1 MTKPNMIQQGVIRVL
16 IADDQAIARQGLQ
29 VILSVERDIEVVGLA
44 RDGQEAVELVEKL
57 QPDLVLMD
65 LKMPR
70 LNGVQATK
78 HIKDK
83 FPTIAILVLTTYDL
97 DDWIAN
103 AIRSGANGYLLKDT
117 PPQEIVNA
125 IRGTVQGKSYVDPN
139 IAAKVLQQMQHS
151 PVTHPR
157 LELSEA
163 LTEREL
169 DVLKLLAKG
178 LSNQE
183 IAEALHL
190 SEGTVRNYLSTLFSK
205 LGVSDR
211 TKAAVLAIQ
220 HGLIQLGN

>member
-1 MTKPNMIQQGVIRVL
+1 MIRIL

-29 VILSVERDIEVVGLA
+29 VILSSEEDIEVVGQA
-44 RDGQEAVELVEKL
+44 KDGQEALELVEQL
-57 QPDLVLMD
+57 SPHLVLMD

-78 HIKDK
+78 AIKEK
-83 FPTIAILVLTTYDL
+83 FPSVCILVLTTYDL
-97 DDWIAN
+97 DDWVAN
-103 AIRSGANGYLLKDT
+103 AIRNGANGYLLKDT
-117 PPQEIVNA
+117 PPQELLTA
-125 IRGTVQGKSYVDPN
+125 IRGTVQGKNYVDPN
-139 IAAKVLQQMQHS
+139 VAGKMFQQMQS
-151 PVTHPR
+151 APSKGR
-157 LELSEA
+157 LELTEP

-169 DVLKLLAKG
+169 DVLNLLAKG

-183 IAEALHL
+183 IAESLHL

-220 HGLIQLGN
+220 HGLVSLEP

>member
-1 MTKPNMIQQGVIRVL
+1 MIRVL

-29 VILSVERDIEVVGLA
+29 VILSIEADIEVVGLA
-44 RDGQEAVELVEKL
+44 RDGQEAVDMAAKL

-78 HIKDK
+78 AIKEK
-83 FPTIAILVLTTYDL
+83 FPSIAILVLTTYDM
-97 DDWIAN
+97 DDWVAN

-125 IRGTVQGKSYVDPN
+125 IRGTLQGKSYVDPN
-139 IAAKVLQQMQHS
+139 VAGKVLQQMQRS
-151 PVTHPR
+151 PVALPR
-157 LELSEA
+157 LELTEP

-169 DVLKLLAKG
+169 EVLKLLAKG

-183 IAEALHL
+183 IADTLKL

-220 HGLIQLGN
+220 HGLI

>member
-1 MTKPNMIQQGVIRVL
+1 
-16 IADDQAIARQGLQ
+16 LQ
-29 VILSVERDIEVVGLA
+29 VILSVEKDIEVVGLA
-44 RDGQEAVELVEKL
+44 RDGQEAVEMAETL

-78 HIKDK
+78 AIKDK
-83 FPTIAILVLTTYDL
+83 FPNIAILVLTTYDL
-97 DDWIAN
+97 DDWVAN
-103 AIRSGANGYLLKDT
+103 AVRNGANGYLLKDT
-117 PPQEIVNA
+117 PPQDLITA

-139 IAAKVLQQMQHS
+139 VAGKVLQQMQQS
-151 PVTHPR
+151 APSTAKGR
-157 LELSEA
+157 LELNEP

-183 IAEALHL
+183 IAVSLHL

-220 HGLIQLGN
+220 HGLI

>member
-1 MTKPNMIQQGVIRVL
+1 MIRIL

-29 VILSVERDIEVVGLA
+29 VILSSEDDIEVVGQA
-44 RDGQEAVELVEKL
+44 KDGQEAVELVEKL
-57 QPDLVLMD
+57 KPDLVLMD

-78 HIKDK
+78 VIKEK
-83 FPTIAILVLTTYDL
+83 FSNVAILVLTTYDL
-97 DDWIAN
+97 DDWVAN
-103 AIRSGANGYLLKDT
+103 AIRNGANGYLLKDT
-117 PPQEIVNA
+117 PPQDLITA

-139 IAAKVLQQMQHS
+139 VAGKVLQHMQHS
-151 PVTHPR
+151 PVTAPR
-157 LELSEA
+157 LEFSEP

-169 DVLKLLAKG
+169 EVLKLLAKG

-183 IAEALHL
+183 IAESLHL

-220 HGLIQLGN
+220 HGLI

>member
-1 MTKPNMIQQGVIRVL
+1 MIRVL

-29 VILSVERDIEVVGLA
+29 IILSAESDIEVIGQA
-44 RDGQEAVELVEKL
+44 HDGQEAVDLTTKL
-57 QPDLVLMD
+57 KPDLVLMD

-70 LNGVQATK
+70 LTGVQATK
-78 HIKDK
+78 LIKEK
-83 FPTIAILVLTTYDL
+83 SPTTAVLVLTTYDM
-97 DDWIAN
+97 DDWVAN
-103 AIRSGANGYLLKDT
+103 AIRNGANGYLLKDT
-117 PPQEIVNA
+117 PPEELIKA
-125 IRGTVQGKSYVDPN
+125 IRGTVQGKSYVDPSV
-139 IAAKVLQQMQHS
+139 AGKVLQQMQS
-151 PVTHPR
+151 ASVVVSER
-157 LELSEA
+157 LELSEP

-205 LGVSDR
+205 MGVSDR

-220 HGLIQLGN
+220 HGLI

>member
-1 MTKPNMIQQGVIRVL
+1 MIRVL

-29 VILSVERDIEVVGLA
+29 VILSAEEDIEVVGQA
-44 RDGQEAVELVEKL
+44 KDGQEALELVEKL
-57 QPDLVLMD
+57 KPDLVLMD

-78 HIKDK
+78 AIKEK
-83 FPTIAILVLTTYDL
+83 FANVAILVLTTYDL

-103 AIRSGANGYLLKDT
+103 AIRNGANGYLLKDT
-117 PPQEIVNA
+117 PPQELVTA

-139 IAAKVLQQMQHS
+139 IAGKVFQQMQQS
-151 PVTHPR
+151 TPPASRGR
-157 LELSEA
+157 LELSEP

-178 LSNQE
+178 LTNQE
-183 IAEALHL
+183 IAESLHL
-190 SEGTVRNYLSTLFSK
+190 SEGTVRNYLSTLFGK

-220 HGLIQLGN
+220 HGLIEV

>member
-1 MTKPNMIQQGVIRVL
+1 VIRVL

-29 VILSVERDIEVVGLA
+29 VILSIEKDIEVVGLA
-44 RDGQEAVELVEKL
+44 KDGQEAVEMVENL

-78 HIKDK
+78 AIKEK
-83 FPTIAILVLTTYDL
+83 FPNVSILVLTTYDL
-97 DDWIAN
+97 DDWVAN
-103 AIRSGANGYLLKDT
+103 AIRNGANGYLLKDT
-117 PPQEIVNA
+117 PPQDLITA

-139 IAAKVLQQMQHS
+139 VAGKVLQQMQHS
-151 PVTHPR
+151 LVAAPR

-169 DVLKLLAKG
+169 DVLKLLATG

-183 IAEALHL
+183 IAETLHL

-220 HGLIQLGN
+220 HGLIQLEQ

>member
-1 MTKPNMIQQGVIRVL
+1 MIRVL
-16 IADDQAIARQGLQ
+16 IADDQAIARQGLH
-29 VILSVERDIEVVGLA
+29 VILSVEQDIEVVGLA
-44 RDGQEAVELVEKL
+44 KNGHEALELVETL

-78 HIKDK
+78 AIKEK
-83 FPTIAILVLTTYDL
+83 FPNVAILVLTTYDL
-97 DDWIAN
+97 DDWVAN
-103 AIRSGANGYLLKDT
+103 AIRNGANGYLLKDT
-117 PPQEIVNA
+117 PPQDLITA

-139 IAAKVLQQMQHS
+139 IAGKMFQQMQQSS
-151 PVTHPR
+151 PPTPKER
-157 LELSEA
+157 LELLEP

-169 DVLKLLAKG
+169 DVLKLLATG

-183 IAEALHL
+183 IAESLKL
-190 SEGTVRNYLSTLFSK
+190 SEGTVRNYLSTLFGK

-220 HGLIQLGN
+220 HGLI

>member
-1 MTKPNMIQQGVIRVL
+1 MIRVL

-29 VILSVERDIEVVGLA
+29 VILSVEADIEVVGLA
-44 RDGQEAVELVEKL
+44 QDGQEAVDMAAKL

-78 HIKDK
+78 AIKEK
-83 FPTIAILVLTTYDL
+83 FPNVAVLVLTTYDM
-97 DDWIAN
+97 DDWLAN

-117 PPQEIVNA
+117 PPQEIVSA

-139 IAAKVLQQMQHS
+139 VAGKVLQQMQQS
-151 PVTHPR
+151 PVAQSR
-157 LELSEA
+157 LELTEP

-183 IAEALHL
+183 IAESLHL

-220 HGLIQLGN
+220 HGLIQLGS

>member
-1 MTKPNMIQQGVIRVL
+1 MIQQGVIRVL

-29 VILSVERDIEVVGLA
+29 MILSSELDIEVVGLA
-44 RDGQEAVELVEKL
+44 KDGQEALELVETL

-78 HIKDK
+78 TIKEK
-83 FPTIAILVLTTYDL
+83 FPNVAILVLTTYDL
-97 DDWIAN
+97 DDWVAN
-103 AIRSGANGYLLKDT
+103 AIRNGANGYLLKDT
-117 PPQEIVNA
+117 PPQDLITA
-125 IRGTVQGKSYVDPN
+125 IRGTLQGKSYVDPN
-139 IAAKVLQQMQHS
+139 IAGKMFQQMQQS
-151 PVTHPR
+151 KPSIEKGK
-157 LELSEA
+157 LELTEP

-169 DVLKLLAKG
+169 DVLKLLATG

-183 IAEALHL
+183 IAESLRL

-205 LGVSDR
+205 LGVNDR

-220 HGLIQLGN
+220 HGLIE

>member
-1 MTKPNMIQQGVIRVL
+1 MIRVL

-29 VILSVERDIEVVGLA
+29 IILSAEQDIEVIGQA
-44 RDGQEAVELVEKL
+44 HDGQEAVDMTAKL
-57 QPDLVLMD
+57 NPDLVLMD

-70 LNGVQATK
+70 LTGVQATK
-78 HIKDK
+78 
-83 FPTIAILVLTTYDL
+83 FPNVAILVLTTYDM
-97 DDWIAN
+97 DDWVAN
-103 AIRSGANGYLLKDT
+103 AIRNGANGYLLKDT
-117 PPQEIVNA
+117 PPEELVTA

-139 IAAKVLQQMQHS
+139 VAGKVFQQMKQSS
-151 PVTHPR
+151 PVVAKER
-157 LELSEA
+157 LELTDP

-183 IAEALHL
+183 IAESLKL

-220 HGLIQLGN
+220 HGLIEL

>member
-1 MTKPNMIQQGVIRVL
+1 MIRVL
-16 IADDQAIARQGLQ
+16 IVDDQAIARQGLH
-29 VILSVERDIEVVGLA
+29 VILSVEADIEVVGLA
-44 RDGQEAVELVEKL
+44 QDGQEAVDMAEKL

-70 LNGVQATK
+70 LTGVQATK
-78 HIKDK
+78 IIKEK
-83 FPTIAILVLTTYDL
+83 FPNIAVLVLTTYDL
-97 DDWIAN
+97 DDWVAN
-103 AIRSGANGYLLKDT
+103 AIRNGANGYLLKDT
-117 PPQEIVNA
+117 PPQELITA

-139 IAAKVLQQMQHS
+139 IAGKVFQQMQQNIPS
-151 PVTHPR
+151 TPKER

-169 DVLKLLAKG
+169 DVLKLLATG

-183 IAEALHL
+183 IAESLKL
-190 SEGTVRNYLSTLFSK
+190 SEGTVRNYLSTLFGK

-220 HGLIQLGN
+220 HGLIQLGS

>member
-1 MTKPNMIQQGVIRVL
+1 MNTNMIRVL

-29 VILSVERDIEVVGLA
+29 VILSVEADIEVVGLA
-44 RDGQEAVELVEKL
+44 KDGQEAVELAEKL

-65 LKMPR
+65 LKMPK

-78 HIKDK
+78 AIKEK
-83 FPTIAILVLTTYDL
+83 FPTIAVLVLTTYDM
-97 DDWIAN
+97 DDWVAN

-117 PPQEIVNA
+117 PPQDIVNA

-139 IAAKVLQQMQHS
+139 VAGKVLQHMQQS
-151 PVTHPR
+151 PVAQSR

-183 IAEALHL
+183 IAESLHL

-220 HGLIQLGN
+220 HGLIQLER

>member
-1 MTKPNMIQQGVIRVL
+1 MIRIL

-29 VILSVERDIEVVGLA
+29 VILSSEDDLEVVGQA
-44 RDGQEAVELVEKL
+44 KDGQEAVKLVEQL
-57 QPDLVLMD
+57 TPDLVVMD
-65 LKMPR
+65 LKMPN

-78 HIKDK
+78 AIKEK
-83 FPTIAILVLTTYDL
+83 FPNVAILVLTTYDL
-97 DDWIAN
+97 DDWVAN
-103 AIRSGANGYLLKDT
+103 AIRNGANGYLLKDT
-117 PPQEIVNA
+117 PPQELVTA
-125 IRGTVQGKSYVDPN
+125 IRGTVLGKNYIDPN
-139 IAAKVLQQMQHS
+139 VAGKMFQQMQQNQNVVS
-151 PVTHPR
+151 KGG
-157 LELSEA
+157 LELLEP

-183 IAEALHL
+183 IAESLKL

-220 HGLIQLGN
+220 HRLIEL

>member
-1 MTKPNMIQQGVIRVL
+1 MIRVL

-29 VILSVERDIEVVGLA
+29 VILSVEKDIEVVGLA
-44 RDGQEAVELVEKL
+44 RDGQEAVEMAETL

-78 HIKDK
+78 AIKDK
-83 FPTIAILVLTTYDL
+83 FPNIAILVLTTYDL
-97 DDWIAN
+97 DDWVAN
-103 AIRSGANGYLLKDT
+103 AVRNGANGYLLKDT
-117 PPQEIVNA
+117 PPQDLITA

-139 IAAKVLQQMQHS
+139 VAGKVLQQMQQS
-151 PVTHPR
+151 APSTANGR
-157 LELSEA
+157 LELNED

-169 DVLKLLAKG
+169 EVLKLLATG

-183 IAEALHL
+183 IAESLHL

-220 HGLIQLGN
+220 HGLI

>member
-1 MTKPNMIQQGVIRVL
+1 MIRVL

-29 VILSVERDIEVVGLA
+29 VILSVEADIEVVGLA
-44 RDGQEAVELVEKL
+44 KDGQEAVELAEKL

-65 LKMPR
+65 LKMPK

-78 HIKDK
+78 AIKEK
-83 FPTIAILVLTTYDL
+83 FPTIAVLVLTTYDM
-97 DDWIAN
+97 DDWVAN

-117 PPQEIVNA
+117 PPQDIVNA

-139 IAAKVLQQMQHS
+139 VAGKVLQHMQQN
-151 PVTHPR
+151 PVAR
-157 LELSEA
+157 SKLELSEA

-183 IAEALHL
+183 IAESLHL

-220 HGLIQLGN
+220 HGLIQLER

>member
-1 MTKPNMIQQGVIRVL
+1 MIRVL

-29 VILSVERDIEVVGLA
+29 VILSSEDDIEVVGQA
-44 RDGQEAVELVEKL
+44 KDGQEALELVETLK
-57 QPDLVLMD
+57 PDLVLMD

-78 HIKDK
+78 AIKEK
-83 FPTIAILVLTTYDL
+83 FPNVSILVLTTYDL
-97 DDWIAN
+97 DDWVAN
-103 AIRSGANGYLLKDT
+103 AIRNGANGYLLKDT
-117 PPQEIVNA
+117 PPQELIIA
-125 IRGTVQGKSYVDPN
+125 LRGTVQGKSYVDPN
-139 IAAKVLQQMQHS
+139 IAGKVLQQMQQS
-151 PVTHPR
+151 APSTAKGR
-157 LELSEA
+157 LELTEA

-178 LSNQE
+178 FSNQE
-183 IAEALHL
+183 IAEALKL

-220 HGLIQLGN
+220 HGLIQLDH